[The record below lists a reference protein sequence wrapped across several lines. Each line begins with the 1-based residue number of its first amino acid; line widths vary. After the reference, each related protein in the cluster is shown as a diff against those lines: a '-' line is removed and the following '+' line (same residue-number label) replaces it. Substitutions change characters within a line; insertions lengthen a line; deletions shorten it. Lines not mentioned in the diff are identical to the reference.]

1 MMTCT
6 PTAPVSC
13 SAFLQ
18 SSTDFTMLTS
28 IRASP
33 CQRKVLSMAEVSLRA
48 WKSASSRVS
57 HARRTTGTSRPS
69 AWMRRA
75 SSAASMSARW
85 GVVMIRFTRL
95 FSRATRS
102 ASVPVETPVRP
113 GA

>member
-6 PTAPVSC
+6 PTVPVSC

-33 CQRKVLSMAEVSLRA
+33 CQRNVRSMAEVSFRA
-48 WKSASSRVS
+48 WKSESSRVS
-57 HARRTTGTSRPS
+57 QARRTTGTSRPS
-69 AWMRRA
+69 AFASRA

-85 GVVMIRFTRL
+85 GVVMIRLTRL
-95 FSRATRS
+95 LARATRI

>member
-18 SSTDFTMLTS
+18 SSTDLTIDTS
-28 IRASP
+28 TRASP
-33 CQRKVLSMAEVSLRA
+33 CQRNVRSMADVSLRA
-48 WKSASSRVS
+48 WKSDSSRVS
-57 HARRTTGTSRPS
+57 QASSTTGTSRPS
-69 AWMRRA
+69 ALMRRA

-85 GVVMIRFTRL
+85 GVVTIRLTRL
-95 FSRATRS
+95 SSRATFR
-102 ASVPVETPVRP
+102 ASVPVEIPVSP